1 MMWLGHG
8 FGFGLGMMVLMLVF
22 WGAIIGVIIWGIRRF
37 SRRYSIARSGAP
49 GALDIVKE
57 RYARGEISKDQFD
70 QFKKDLS

>member
-1 MMWLGHG
+1 MMWWGHG
-8 FGFGLGMMVLMLVF
+8 LGFGLGMLVFMVVF
-22 WGAIIGVIIWGIRRF
+22 WGAIIGVIVWGIRRF
-37 SRRYSIARSGAP
+37 SRRCAVTRSEVS